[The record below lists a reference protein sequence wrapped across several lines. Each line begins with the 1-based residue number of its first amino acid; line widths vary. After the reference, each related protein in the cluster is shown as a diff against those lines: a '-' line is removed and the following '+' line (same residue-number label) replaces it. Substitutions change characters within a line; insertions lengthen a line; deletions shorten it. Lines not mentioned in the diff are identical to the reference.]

1 MGEPVEGEKLGEAG
15 KTADRPGA
23 VSDAAR
29 KRVAIEMLAKHER
42 SLRRTAR
49 RYSICAADADDAFQR
64 AMEILLVKAPPGE
77 ARELVRWMQTVTKH
91 EALAVRRGR
100 ERQMGT
106 PGVRAG
112 SEEESA
118 DWLALIPSPGAGP
131 AERFERREA
140 IARSREALKTLK
152 PAELKA
158 LTLLAEG
165 YSYAEIGEMT
175 GFSRTKVNRCL
186 AEGRERFRA
195 FLTHSESGSRC
206 AELRP
211 VLSAFCDGEAGAE
224 ETSALR
230 EHLRVCAHCRAAMRA
245 YRAAPG
251 AAAALAPLP
260 IVARPL
266 LERAHEAFAGVQAR
280 LQGRGGALT
289 ETSMSQVAAGGGAR
303 GIGTAAVAKA
313 LAICA
318 GTAGGAAVCVS
329 AGLVPAPLGLDE
341 DRTVT
346 PNVERV
352 AKPLHREARAVPAVT
367 PAPEPAT
374 GSVAEEPA
382 PGPVEDEPPPQVG
395 ASAEVT
401 VPVESTPPEPAPTPS
416 TAPAAEQTTAANPAG
431 EFGP

>member
-1 MGEPVEGEKLGEAG
+1 MKDAG
-15 KTADRPGA
+15 KGA
-23 VSDAAR
+23 AASEAAR
-29 KRVAIEMLAKHER
+29 KRVAVEMLAKHER

-91 EALAVRRGR
+91 EALAIRRSR
-100 ERQMGT
+100 ERQLGA
-106 PGVRAG
+106 PSVRSGA
-112 SEEESA
+112 EEEGG
-118 DWLALIPSPGAGP
+118 DWLALLPSQGAGP

-175 GFSRTKVNRCL
+175 GFSQTKVNRCL

-195 FLTHSESGSRC
+195 FLGRSESGGRC

-211 VLSAFCDGEAGAE
+211 VLSAFCDSEASPE

-230 EHLRVCAHCRAAMRA
+230 EHLRVCAPCRAAMRA

-251 AAAALAPLP
+251 ATTALVPVP
-260 IVARPL
+260 IAARPL
-266 LERAHEAFAGVQAR
+266 LERAQEALAGLQAR
-280 LQGRGGALT
+280 LPGGGGGGLT
-289 ETSMSQVAAGGGAR
+289 ESSASQVAATGGGV
-303 GIGTAAVAKA
+303 GAAVAKG

-318 GTAGGAAVCVS
+318 GTAGSAAICVS
-329 AGLVPAPLGLDE
+329 AGVVSPPLGLDA
-341 DRTVT
+341 DRAVS
-346 PNVERV
+346 PRIGRV
-352 AKPLHREARAVPAVT
+352 APSPPQEAAAEPVARPDPAPAVEPPPASEPAADT
-367 PAPEPAT
+367 PAPEPVESSPPPAVEP
-374 GSVAEEPA
+374 SAEVPA
-382 PGPVEDEPPPQVG
+382 PVAPPPQPEPQPEPPATPVADDPSG
-395 ASAEVT
+395 ASA
-401 VPVESTPPEPAPTPS
+401 
-416 TAPAAEQTTAANPAG
+416 AG